1 MQSNQLDYY
10 YLRLSLE
17 DGDTENGSI
26 KESCSISSQRMCIRQ
41 FINKNIGNA
50 DDFVE
55 LVDDGFTGT
64 NMNRPSM
71 QKLIREV
78 ESGRVRTIIVRD
90 LSRFSRDYLE
100 AGHFLEFIF
109 PAYDVR
115 FISIN
120 ENFDS
125 YKLGET
131 TGGWD
136 ITIQNLIN
144 TMYSKD
150 ISKKIKSAVDLKK
163 LNGEFVYGNAPYGYK
178 KGERKNTIVVDDEV
192 ECVVKDIFTY
202 ASNGMTIT
210 NIARLMNEKHIPTP
224 SMHLSKY
231 RSKNYR
237 IRTFWN
243 FESVRNILAN
253 RIYTGDTEP
262 FKSHVVRVGSNNVKM
277 IPEEERLVIPN
288 THEAIISREL
298 FYQAKA
304 AIHSRKKSKG
314 KRINNPFTSLLVCS
328 CCGNKLQKG
337 KEKNKNWLCSSAR
350 YYSEIGCADI
360 RIDNSTLYDVVLR
373 AIVTQCRL
381 VDTHLKEL
389 SKNTE
394 AFKTKQELLQSE
406 YRKIKRQL
414 EKIMSSKMNLYEEYA
429 TGNLSKEDYLKKKA
443 DGASAETELKT
454 KASVIKQRLAQNEK
468 DILENSEVSEAAKQM
483 TGYNEISELTPELTK
498 ELIKKITVYPDNVIN
513 IEWNYIDEIDRIIQF
528 HQNKVV
534 NQ

>member
-78 ESGRVRTIIVRD
+78 EAGRVRTIIVRD

-163 LNGEFVYGNAPYGYK
+163 LNGEFVYGSAPYGYK
-178 KGERKNTIVVDDEV
+178 KGERKNTIIVDDEAA
-192 ECVVKDIFTY
+192 CVVKDIFTY

-231 RSKNYR
+231 RSKKYR
-237 IRTFWN
+237 ICTFWN

-298 FYQAKA
+298 FYQAKT
-304 AIHSRKKSKG
+304 AIRSCKKSRG
-314 KRINNPFTSLLVCS
+314 KRINNPFTSLLICS

-350 YYSEIGCADI
+350 YYSEMGCADI
-360 RIDNSTLYDVVLR
+360 RIDDSTLHDVVLR

-381 VDTHLKEL
+381 IDTHLKEM

-406 YRKIKRQL
+406 YRKIKRRL

-443 DGASAETELKT
+443 DGASAETELKM
-454 KASVIKQRLAQNEK
+454 KASVIKQRLAKNEK

-498 ELIKKITVYPDNVIN
+498 ELIKKITVYPNNVIN
-513 IEWNYIDEIDRIIQF
+513 IEWNYMDEIDRIVQF
-528 HQNKVV
+528 RQKKAV

>member
-210 NIARLMNEKHIPTP
+210 SIARLMNEKHIPTP

-298 FYQAKA
+298 FYQAKT

-328 CCGNKLQKG
+328 LLQETKLQKG

-350 YYSEIGCADI
+350 YYSEIGCADM

-381 VDTHLKEL
+381 VDTH
-389 SKNTE
+389 
-394 AFKTKQELLQSE
+394 F
-406 YRKIKRQL
+406 
-414 EKIMSSKMNLYEEYA
+414 
-429 TGNLSKEDYLKKKA
+429 
-443 DGASAETELKT
+443 
-454 KASVIKQRLAQNEK
+454 
-468 DILENSEVSEAAKQM
+468 
-483 TGYNEISELTPELTK
+483 
-498 ELIKKITVYPDNVIN
+498 
-513 IEWNYIDEIDRIIQF
+513 
-528 HQNKVV
+528 
-534 NQ
+534 

>member
-178 KGERKNTIVVDDEV
+178 KGERK
-192 ECVVKDIFTY
+192 
-202 ASNGMTIT
+202 
-210 NIARLMNEKHIPTP
+210 
-224 SMHLSKY
+224 KY
-231 RSKNYR
+231 
-237 IRTFWN
+237 
-243 FESVRNILAN
+243 
-253 RIYTGDTEP
+253 D
-262 FKSHVVRVGSNNVKM
+262 
-277 IPEEERLVIPN
+277 
-288 THEAIISREL
+288 
-298 FYQAKA
+298 
-304 AIHSRKKSKG
+304 
-314 KRINNPFTSLLVCS
+314 
-328 CCGNKLQKG
+328 CC
-337 KEKNKNWLCSSAR
+337 
-350 YYSEIGCADI
+350 
-360 RIDNSTLYDVVLR
+360 
-373 AIVTQCRL
+373 
-381 VDTHLKEL
+381 
-389 SKNTE
+389 
-394 AFKTKQELLQSE
+394 
-406 YRKIKRQL
+406 
-414 EKIMSSKMNLYEEYA
+414 
-429 TGNLSKEDYLKKKA
+429 
-443 DGASAETELKT
+443 
-454 KASVIKQRLAQNEK
+454 
-468 DILENSEVSEAAKQM
+468 
-483 TGYNEISELTPELTK
+483 
-498 ELIKKITVYPDNVIN
+498 
-513 IEWNYIDEIDRIIQF
+513 
-528 HQNKVV
+528 
-534 NQ
+534 